1 MEVHAHSHTPRKKWH
16 HYFWEFFMLFLAVTL
31 GFLVEN
37 QREQFVEH
45 HRETRYMQNLLQ
57 DLCRDTAAMQSQS
70 FFQKR
75 AVVFADSLVDALNN
89 ADRNKY
95 SPNIYYYTRILTIY
109 NPFFYSNATIN
120 QLKSSGS
127 LRLIRKEFVADS
139 IVQYDIWSQRLV
151 AVEENIKEVIQEFRS
166 NMGNVLNAAAIKSMI
181 DTSRLGGSNGSFIK
195 RPGLPVPF
203 VTNDEKSIN
212 QLCTNADFL
221 LTLYQ
226 YQFKVMNIQKAR
238 ANRLIELLKKE
249 YHLE

>member
-1 MEVHAHSHTPRKKWH
+1 
-16 HYFWEFFMLFLAVTL
+16 MLFLAVTL

-37 QREQFVEH
+37 QREQIVEH

-57 DLCRDTAAMQSQS
+57 DLGRDTAAMQLQS
-70 FFQKR
+70 VFQKR
-75 AVVFADSLVDALNN
+75 AVVFADSLVDDLNSD
-89 ADRNKY
+89 DRNKY
-95 SPNIYYYTRILTIY
+95 SENIYYYARVLTIY

-151 AVEENIKEVIQEFRS
+151 AVEENIKEVIQEFRR
-166 NMGNVLNAAAIKSMI
+166 NMGNILNAAVIKSMI
-181 DTSRLGGSNGSFIK
+181 DTARLGGSSGSFIK
-195 RPGLPVPF
+195 RPGFPVPL